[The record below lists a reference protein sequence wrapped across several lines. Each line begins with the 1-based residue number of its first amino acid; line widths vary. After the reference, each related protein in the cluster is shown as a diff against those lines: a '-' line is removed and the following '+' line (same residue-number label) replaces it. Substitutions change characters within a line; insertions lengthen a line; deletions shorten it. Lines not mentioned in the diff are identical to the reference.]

1 MNALGKFA
9 KDKRGAVAEIA
20 RKAGASHA
28 QVSRIAQGKSR
39 PSLDLAKRIEAA
51 TEGEVTAAALLGVA
65 AAEGGVR
72 AKPLSDGRW
81 FAPVNATA
89 SVELPH
95 ELLEAFGFSDGDA
108 LIVRRT
114 PEGFEVVSQRRHIR
128 RIQDELRKLVPE
140 GVSLADELIAERR
153 AEAAR
158 E

>member
-1 MNALGKFA
+1 MNALSKFA
-9 KDKRGAVAEIA
+9 KDRRGAVAEIA

-51 TEGEVTAAALLGVA
+51 TEGAVTAASLLGVA
-65 AAEGGVR
+65 GIEGGVR
-72 AKPLSDGRW
+72 AKPLADGRW
-81 FAPVNATA
+81 FAPVKA
-89 SVELPH
+89 SAPVELPS
-95 ELLEAFGFSDGDA
+95 ELLEGFGFHDGDA
-108 LIVRRT
+108 LIFRRT
-114 PEGFEVVSQRRHIR
+114 AEGFEVISQRRHIR

-140 GVSLADELIAERR
+140 GVSLTDELIAERR